1 MIGFRCA
8 DGEIAPAIEV
18 VGSEVVLLI
27 SPDDLGMT
35 LVEKSE
41 GTTRRTNVHRLP
53 QAVENQ
59 NLIVE

>member
-1 MIGFRCA
+1 
-8 DGEIAPAIEV
+8 